1 MIELKIGVVYASM
14 SGNTEAIAERI
25 VEELK
30 KDHQEV
36 FLQEVY
42 DLTGASDL
50 LEYDFTYIGMYTW
63 GEGDYPDECLEL
75 IDELE
80 QLDLQNHPFAIFG
93 SGDTNYE
100 EYCVA
105 LDNLKQLI
113 EGQGGAVV
121 VEPLKIELSPD
132 AEDEVA
138 IETFVRKT
146 LSSVERV

>member
-1 MIELKIGVVYASM
+1 MKIGVVYASM

-30 KDHQEV
+30 KDHHEV
-36 FLQEVY
+36 SLQEVY
-42 DLTGASDL
+42 DLAGASDL
-50 LEYDFTYIGMYTW
+50 LDYDFTYIGMYTW

-80 QLDLQNHPFAIFG
+80 KLDLQNHLFAIFG

-105 LDNLKQLI
+105 LDNLKKLI
-113 EGQGGAVV
+113 EEQGGVV
-121 VEPLKIELSPD
+121 VGEPLKIELNPD
-132 AEDEVA
+132 AEDDA
-138 IETFVRKT
+138 TIERFVKEA
-146 LSSVERV
+146 LSSVEKMVF